1 MRPFACGQCAS
12 PVYFENVS
20 CGRCGALLGF
30 SPLLRRMLAF
40 DPPPPAPAAWQ
51 ARASA
56 PGEAAGVAAGSLLRP
71 CANRLDHQ
79 LCNWM
84 LDVGDQHAQCR
95 SCRLTVL
102 IPNLQ
107 VPLNLQRWRL
117 FEQAK
122 RRLVFTLLTLG
133 LPPEA
138 SPETLAEAPPAAPPA
153 APPRVAAG
161 SFGLRFQLLADLPD
175 QPPVVTGHDG
185 GLITLNLAEA
195 DDVQREATRVS
206 LGEPQRSLLG
216 HLRHEA
222 SHYLQQRYI
231 DGWPAQ
237 ARCREVFGDER
248 VDYPAAL
255 ARHYAQGAP
264 ADWQQHYVSA
274 YASAHPWEDWAETC
288 AHYLL
293 VVDAVQTAAAWG
305 LTLAGPNIARPQGA
319 DGPVQAAVDELVL
332 RQWLPVAQFLNAMNR
347 SLGQPDPY
355 PYQMPDAVLAKMA
368 LVQSL
373 LHEAALPTPA
383 GTPLEPT
390 P

>member
-12 PVYFENVS
+12 TVYFENVS
-20 CGRCGALLGF
+20 CGRCGTLLGF
-30 SPLLRRMLAF
+30 SPALRRMLAF
-40 DPPPPAPAAWQ
+40 DPPPPAPAAWRV
-51 ARASA
+51 RASA
-56 PGEAAGVAAGSLLRP
+56 SGEASGEAAGVAAGSLLRP

-84 LDVGDQHAQCR
+84 LDGGDAHTQCR
-95 SCRLTVL
+95 SCRLTVA

-107 VPLNLQRWRL
+107 DPLNLQRWRL

-133 LPPEA
+133 IPPE
-138 SPETLAEAPPAAPPA
+138 PPPAAQA
-153 APPRVAAG
+153 GAAAG
-161 SFGLRFQLLADLPD
+161 AFGLRFQLLANLPD
-175 QPPVVTGHDG
+175 QPPVVTGHDD

-195 DDVQREATRVS
+195 DDVQRETARVS

-248 VDYPAAL
+248 IDYPAAL

-264 ADWQQHYVSA
+264 ADWQQHYISA

-305 LTLAGPNIARPQGA
+305 LTLTGPNTARPQGA
-319 DGPVQAAVDELVL
+319 DGPVQAPVDDLVL
-332 RQWLPVAQFLNAMNR
+332 HQWLPVAQFLNAMNR

-373 LHEAALPTPA
+373 LHHAALPTAA
-383 GTPLEPT
+383 GTT
-390 P
+390 S

>member
-12 PVYFENVS
+12 TVYFENVS
-20 CGRCGALLGF
+20 CGQCGALLGF
-30 SPLLRRMLAF
+30 SPALRRMLAF
-40 DPPPPAPAAWQ
+40 DPPPPAPAPWAM
-51 ARASA
+51 RAGASGQPA
-56 PGEAAGVAAGSLLRP
+56 GAADGSLLWP

-84 LDVGDQHAQCR
+84 LDAGDEQRQCR
-95 SCRLTVL
+95 SCRLTVA

-107 VPLNLQRWRL
+107 QPLNLARWHL
-117 FEQAK
+117 FEKAK

-138 SPETLAEAPPAAPPA
+138 QAGT
-153 APPRVAAG
+153 AAG
-161 SFGLRFQLLADLPD
+161 AIGLRFQLLATLPD
-175 QPPVVTGHDG
+175 QPPVMTGHGD

-195 DDVQREATRVS
+195 DDVQREAARVA

-222 SHYLQQRYI
+222 SHYLQQRYV
-231 DGWPAQ
+231 DGRPAQ

-248 VDYPAAL
+248 IDYTGAL

-274 YASAHPWEDWAETC
+274 YASAHPREDWAETC

-293 VVDAVQTAAAWG
+293 VVDAVQTAATWG
-305 LTLAGPNIARPQGA
+305 LRLTGPTTAQPQGTN
-319 DGPVQAAVDELVL
+319 GPEQAPVDELVL
-332 RQWLPVAQFLNAMNR
+332 NQWLPVAQFLNAMNR
-347 SLGQPDPY
+347 SLGQPDAY
-355 PYQMPDAVLAKMA
+355 PYQMPDAVLAKMG

-373 LHEAALPTPA
+373 LREAALPQPA
-383 GTPLEPT
+383 DTRNGPLP
-390 P
+390 

>member
-1 MRPFACGQCAS
+1 MRPFACGQCGNT
-12 PVYFENVS
+12 VFFENVG
-20 CGRCGALLGF
+20 CGQCGALLGF
-30 SPLLRRMLAF
+30 CPAMRRMLAF
-40 DPPPPAPAAWQ
+40 EAPPPAPAPWRV
-51 ARASA
+51 RASVPGQA
-56 PGEAAGVAAGSLLRP
+56 PGAADGSLLRP

-84 LDVGDQHAQCR
+84 LDAGDAQHQCR
-95 SCRLTVL
+95 SCRLTVA

-107 VPLNLQRWRL
+107 QPLNLARWHL
-117 FEQAK
+117 FEKAK

-138 SPETLAEAPPAAPPA
+138 QPGAASG
-153 APPRVAAG
+153 V
-161 SFGLRFQLLADLPD
+161 FGLRFQLLANQPD
-175 QPPVVTGHDG
+175 QPPVLTGHDD

-195 DDVQREATRVS
+195 DDVQREAARVA

-231 DGWPAQ
+231 DGQPAQ
-237 ARCREVFGDER
+237 QRCRELFGDER
-248 VDYPAAL
+248 IDYAQAL

-305 LTLAGPNIARPQGA
+305 LTLNGPVVAQPRQA
-319 DGPVQAAVDELVL
+319 DGPAQAPVIDLVL
-332 RQWLPVAQFLNAMNR
+332 HQWLPVAQFLNAMSR
-347 SLGQPDPY
+347 SMGQPDPY

-368 LVQSL
+368 LVQTL
-373 LHEAALPTPA
+373 LREAALPAPS
-383 GTPLEPT
+383 PT
-390 P
+390 MPENPP

>member
-1 MRPFACGQCAS
+1 MRPFACGQCGNT
-12 PVYFENVS
+12 VYFENVG
-20 CGRCGALLGF
+20 CGQCGALLGF
-30 SPLLRRMLAF
+30 CPALRRMLAF
-40 DPPPPAPAAWQ
+40 DPPPPAPALWRV
-51 ARASA
+51 RASG
-56 PGEAAGVAAGSLLRP
+56 PGQPGQSPGAVDGSLLRP

-84 LDVGDQHAQCR
+84 LDAGDEQAQCR
-95 SCRLTVL
+95 SCRLTVA

-107 VPLNLQRWRL
+107 DPLNPARWHL
-117 FEQAK
+117 FEKAK

-133 LPPEA
+133 LPPE
-138 SPETLAEAPPAAPPA
+138 SQPGAPSGA
-153 APPRVAAG
+153 
-161 SFGLRFQLLADLPD
+161 FGLRFQLLANLPD
-175 QPPVVTGHDG
+175 QPPVMTGHDH

-195 DDVQREATRVS
+195 DDVQREAARVA

-231 DGWPAQ
+231 DGQPAQ
-237 ARCREVFGDER
+237 QRCRELFGDER
-248 VDYPAAL
+248 IDYAQAL

-305 LTLAGPNIARPQGA
+305 LTLNGPVVAQPQRA
-319 DGPVQAAVDELVL
+319 DGPTQAPVDELVL
-332 RQWLPVAQFLNAMNR
+332 HQWLPVAQFLNAMSR
-347 SLGQPDPY
+347 SMGQPDPY

-368 LVQSL
+368 LVQTL
-373 LHEAALPTPA
+373 LREAAGVTASNAQQQALT
-383 GTPLEPT
+383 
-390 P
+390 

>member
-1 MRPFACGQCAS
+1 MRPFACGRCAGT
-12 PVYFENVS
+12 VYFENVS

-40 DPPPPAPAAWQ
+40 DPPPPAPAAWRVQ
-51 ARASA
+51 VSA
-56 PGEAAGVAAGSLLRP
+56 LAEAAGVAAGSLLRP

-84 LDVGDQHAQCR
+84 LDGGDAHSQCR
-95 SCRLTVL
+95 SCRLTVA
-102 IPNLQ
+102 IPNLKE
-107 VPLNLQRWRL
+107 PLNLQRWRL

-133 LPPEA
+133 LPPE
-138 SPETLAEAPPAAPPA
+138 PPAEAQPGA
-153 APPRVAAG
+153 AAG
-161 SFGLRFQLLADLPD
+161 AFGLRFQLLADLPD

-195 DDVQREATRVS
+195 DDVQREAARVS

-248 VDYPAAL
+248 IDYPAAL

-264 ADWQQHYVSA
+264 ADSQQHYISA
-274 YASAHPWEDWAETC
+274 YASAHPGEDWAETC

-305 LTLAGPNIARPQGA
+305 LTLTGPNTARPQGA
-319 DGPVQAAVDELVL
+319 DGPVQAPVDDLVL
-332 RQWLPVAQFLNAMNR
+332 HQWLPVAQFLNAMNR

-373 LHEAALPTPA
+373 LQHAALPTAA
-383 GTPLEPT
+383 GTAS
-390 P
+390 

>member
-12 PVYFENVS
+12 TVYFENVS
-20 CGRCGALLGF
+20 CGQCGALLGF
-30 SPLLRRMLAF
+30 SPALRRMLAF
-40 DPPPPAPAAWQ
+40 DPPPPAPAPWAM
-51 ARASA
+51 RAGA
-56 PGEAAGVAAGSLLRP
+56 PGQPAGAADGSLLWP

-84 LDVGDQHAQCR
+84 LDAGDEQRQCR
-95 SCRLTVL
+95 SCRLTVA

-107 VPLNLQRWRL
+107 QPLNLARWHL
-117 FEQAK
+117 FEKAK

-138 SPETLAEAPPAAPPA
+138 QAGT
-153 APPRVAAG
+153 AAG
-161 SFGLRFQLLADLPD
+161 AIGLRFQLLATLPD
-175 QPPVVTGHDG
+175 QPPVMTGHGD

-195 DDVQREATRVS
+195 DDVQREAARVA

-222 SHYLQQRYI
+222 SHYLQQRYV
-231 DGWPAQ
+231 DGRPAQ

-248 VDYPAAL
+248 IDYTGAL

-274 YASAHPWEDWAETC
+274 YASAHPREDWAETC

-293 VVDAVQTAAAWG
+293 VVDAVQTAATWG
-305 LTLAGPNIARPQGA
+305 LRLTGPTTGQPQ
-319 DGPVQAAVDELVL
+319 DTNGPEQAPVDELVL
-332 RQWLPVAQFLNAMNR
+332 NQWLPVAQFLNAMNR
-347 SLGQPDPY
+347 SLGQPDAY
-355 PYQMPDAVLAKMA
+355 PYQMPDAVLAKMG

-373 LHEAALPTPA
+373 LREAALPQPA
-383 GTPLEPT
+383 DTRNGPLP
-390 P
+390 